1 MLICV
6 VTVTVGFFT
15 AYVVSL
21 YSLAVYIDPEEVDTL
36 LAGASRRKREFLRKL
51 ADDPRAFVQIAAV
64 YKAFILI
71 LNTGVVTV
79 MLSRLMAEFGGRG
92 QIVTPLGLLIVW
104 LLYIATVEYLPRRSS
119 RKAINVQMTRY
130 LWLISLLYRMFFP
143 IVLLY
148 RGALERVKVD
158 KEVTEEEKEEIVER
172 AIETLAEQAGIS
184 EAIIEADEKE
194 MIGHIFLLDQ
204 TVVREIMSPR
214 MDITAIEMSEG
225 FDKIQEIVRL
235 DGHSRYPVF
244 QDSID
249 RITGILYVKDLF
261 NKMPKPGEEFVM
273 AKYLRKP
280 FFVPESK
287 VIGDLLREFRIKKLH
302 IAVVVD
308 EYGGVSGLVT
318 LEDILEEIVGEIQ
331 DEYDSEEAMFVKLS
345 DGRYLVDASLPV
357 DELQGYL
364 DIEYEQGDN
373 DTVGGLIYDLV
384 GSVPEEGSKVKWYGV
399 EFEILRCEGQRIKKV
414 KVLKRA

>member
-1 MLICV
+1 
-6 VTVTVGFFT
+6 VTVGFFT

-71 LNTGVVTV
+71 LNAGVVTM
-79 MLSRLMAEFGGRG
+79 MLSRLMADFGGRG
-92 QIVTPLGLLIVW
+92 QVVIPLGLLIVW

-130 LWLISLLYRMFFP
+130 LWLISLLYRTFFP

-148 RGALERVKVD
+148 RRALERVKVE

-172 AIETLAEQAGIS
+172 AIETLAEQAGIN

-214 MDITAIEMSEG
+214 MDITAVEMSEG

-331 DEYDSEEAMFVKLS
+331 DEYDSEEAMFIKLS

>member
-1 MLICV
+1 
-6 VTVTVGFFT
+6 
-15 AYVVSL
+15 
-21 YSLAVYIDPEEVDTL
+21 
-36 LAGASRRKREFLRKL
+36 
-51 ADDPRAFVQIAAV
+51 
-64 YKAFILI
+64 
-71 LNTGVVTV
+71 
-79 MLSRLMAEFGGRG
+79 
-92 QIVTPLGLLIVW
+92 
-104 LLYIATVEYLPRRSS
+104 
-119 RKAINVQMTRY
+119 
-130 LWLISLLYRMFFP
+130 
-143 IVLLY
+143 
-148 RGALERVKVD
+148 
-158 KEVTEEEKEEIVER
+158 
-172 AIETLAEQAGIS
+172 LAEQAGIN

-214 MDITAIEMSEG
+214 MDITAVEMSEG

-331 DEYDSEEAMFVKLS
+331 DEYDSEEAMFIKLS

-357 DELQGYL
+357 DELQG
-364 DIEYEQGDN
+364 
-373 DTVGGLIYDLV
+373 
-384 GSVPEEGSKVKWYGV
+384 
-399 EFEILRCEGQRIKKV
+399 
-414 KVLKRA
+414 